1 MRDEKV
7 PDSNDTS
14 DGLKLAD
21 RATLSLLSTLEEGEP
36 VTQRSLASSIGVA
49 LGLTNSL
56 LKRAIKK
63 GLVKVQEAPTK
74 RYAYYVT
81 PKGFSEKS
89 RLVAD
94 YLSSSLN
101 FFRKARE
108 QYADIYSK
116 ALANGHKRVLLYG
129 TGELAEIAVLSAM
142 DYDIKL
148 EGVVQVGSNLETF
161 SGLSVAGSID
171 AALVEAVDAVVITS
185 TSTPQADFDILCEH
199 FPVEQIYAVPLLHIS
214 CNGSGEEGGGQ

>member
-1 MRDEKV
+1 MRIV
-7 PDSNDTS
+7 PDSNDTR
-14 DGLKLAD
+14 DGLKLTD

-63 GLVKVQEAPTK
+63 GLVKVQEAPAK

-89 RLVAD
+89 QLVAD

-101 FFRKARE
+101 FFRKARD
-108 QYADIYSK
+108 QYSDIYSQ
-116 ALANGHKRVLLYG
+116 ALANGHRQVLLYG
-129 TGELAEIAVLSAM
+129 TGELAEIAVLSAI
-142 DYDIKL
+142 DSGIELKAI
-148 EGVVQVGSNLETF
+148 VHVGRNLETF
-161 SGLSVAGSID
+161 SGLPVAGSLDTDLLSTAD
-171 AALVEAVDAVVITS
+171 AIVITS
-185 TSTPQADFDILCEH
+185 SETPQADYDALRQH
-199 FPVEQIYAVPLLHIS
+199 LPDDRIYAVSLLHIS
-214 CNGSGEEGGGQ
+214 RNSAENEGGGT